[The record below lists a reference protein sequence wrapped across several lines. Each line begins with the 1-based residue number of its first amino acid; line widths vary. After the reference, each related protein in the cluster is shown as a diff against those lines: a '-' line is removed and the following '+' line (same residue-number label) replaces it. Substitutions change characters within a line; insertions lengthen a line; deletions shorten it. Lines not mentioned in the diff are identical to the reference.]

1 MQIWDIVSALPSQ
14 WKTIADWLVTQ
25 NNPPKSYSLFPF
37 NSEAELL
44 VFKKDFQKALG
55 ISLGK
60 YVRLRRVDYLLHQI
74 NEKFKQTLSA
84 NYIETPLGEMLAIFS
99 EKGLCLLEFCDRKML
114 ESELLAL
121 QKNLKANF
129 IFQTT
134 GQSIQLTQELS
145 EYFAGERKNFS
156 IPLDIIGTEF
166 QKSVWQA
173 LLNIPYGSTSSYKL
187 QAESMGKLS
196 AIRAIAAANGRNQ
209 ISIIIP
215 CHRVIG
221 SDGDLV
227 GYGGGVDRKRALLKL
242 EKTFN

>member
-1 MQIWDIVSALPSQ
+1 MQIWDIASALPSQ
-14 WKTIADWLVTQ
+14 WKKVVDWLASQ
-25 NNPPKSYSLFPF
+25 DNPPKSYRLFPF
-37 NSEAELL
+37 DSEAELL
-44 VFKKDFQKALG
+44 EFKKDFQKALG

-60 YVRLRRVDYLLHQI
+60 YVRLKRVDYLLHQT
-74 NEKFKQTLSA
+74 NEKFKHTLNV
-84 NYIETPLGEMLAIFS
+84 NYIETPLGKMLAIFS
-99 EKGLCLLEFCDRKML
+99 EKGLCLLEFGDRKML

-129 IFQTT
+129 IFQTNE
-134 GQSIQLTQELS
+134 QSIQLSEELD
-145 EYFAGERKNFS
+145 EYFAGKRKRFS
-156 IPLDIIGTEF
+156 IPLDMIGTEF
-166 QKSVWQA
+166 QISVWQA

-196 AIRAIAAANGRNQ
+196 AIRAVAAANGRNQ

-221 SDGDLV
+221 SDGNLV
-227 GYGGGVDRKRALLKL
+227 GYGGGIERKRALLKL

>member
-74 NEKFKQTLSA
+74 NEKFKQALSA
-84 NYIETPLGEMLAIFS
+84 NYIETPLGE
-99 EKGLCLLEFCDRKML
+99 ML

-134 GQSIQLTQELS
+134 EQSIQLTQELS

-209 ISIIIP
+209 ISIIIIP

>member
-1 MQIWDIVSALPSQ
+1 M
-14 WKTIADWLVTQ
+14 
-25 NNPPKSYSLFPF
+25 
-37 NSEAELL
+37 
-44 VFKKDFQKALG
+44 
-55 ISLGK
+55 
-60 YVRLRRVDYLLHQI
+60 R
-74 NEKFKQTLSA
+74 
-84 NYIETPLGEMLAIFS
+84 
-99 EKGLCLLEFCDRKML
+99 
-114 ESELLAL
+114 
-121 QKNLKANF
+121 
-129 IFQTT
+129 
-134 GQSIQLTQELS
+134 
-145 EYFAGERKNFS
+145 ERKNFS

>member
-1 MQIWDIVSALPSQ
+1 MQIWDIASALPSQ
-14 WKTIADWLVTQ
+14 WKKVVDWLASQ
-25 NNPPKSYSLFPF
+25 DNPPKSYRLFPF
-37 NSEAELL
+37 DSEAELL
-44 VFKKDFQKALG
+44 AFKKDFQKALG

-60 YVRLRRVDYLLHQI
+60 YVRLKRVDYLLHQT
-74 NEKFKQTLSA
+74 NEKFKHTLNV
-84 NYIETPLGEMLAIFS
+84 NYIETPLGKMLAIFS
-99 EKGLCLLEFCDRKML
+99 EKGLCLLEFGDRKML

-129 IFQTT
+129 IFQTNE
-134 GQSIQLTQELS
+134 QSIQLSEELD
-145 EYFAGERKNFS
+145 EYFAGKRKRFS
-156 IPLDIIGTEF
+156 IPLDMIGTEF
-166 QKSVWQA
+166 QISVWQA

-196 AIRAIAAANGRNQ
+196 AIRAVAAANGRNQ

-221 SDGDLV
+221 SDGNLV
-227 GYGGGVDRKRALLKL
+227 GYGGGIERKRTLLKL